1 MTARARNR
9 ICLVSAA
16 LAVVAL
22 IPIPYLAAPTWQVW
36 VVDEAGVPI
45 EGMTVRRV
53 YQNYSTESEDHTED
67 QITDKQGY
75 AAFPARRSSVSTVRR
90 CIFTFFSALALVH
103 AGVGPHSFVFAY
115 GNGREGSAVSGQYV
129 TDWTG
134 TPEYM
139 KSRITAKLLRGP
151 SHAP

>member
-1 MTARARNR
+1 M
-9 ICLVSAA
+9 VSAA

-90 CIFTFFSALALVH
+90 CIFTFFQHLLLSMRASDLIRLSSH
-103 AGVGPHSFVFAY
+103 TETAGRAVPSLGSTSPTGPARP
-115 GNGREGSAVSGQYV
+115 N
-129 TDWTG
+129 T
-134 TPEYM
+134 
-139 KSRITAKLLRGP
+139 
-151 SHAP
+151 

>member
-1 MTARARNR
+1 MTARARKR

-53 YQNYSTESEDHTED
+53 YQNYSTERQDHTED
-67 QITDKQGY
+67 QITDKRGY
-75 AAFPARRSSVSTVRR
+75 AAFPARRSSASTVRR
-90 CIFTFFSALALVH
+90 CIFTSLSALALVH
-103 AGVGPHSFVFAY
+103 ASFGPHSYVFAY

-134 TPEYM
+134 WPEYM
-139 KSRITAKLLRGP
+139 KSRITAELLHAP